1 MIDSHIL
8 KLLVRTAPSYHLVSE
23 ANAKTSTVCI
33 CARCTKYHRELG
45 ECCRLGEALAAHD
58 YPLGYAAVSRLGTC
72 DRAIDVQMALPLDA
86 PADDG
91 GEVFP

>member
-8 KLLVRTAPSYHLVSE
+8 KLLVKTAPSYHLVSE
-23 ANAKTSTVCI
+23 ANAKASTVCI
-33 CARCTKYHRELG
+33 CGRCTKYHRDLG
-45 ECCRLGEALAAHD
+45 ECSRLGEALAAHN

-72 DRAIDVQMALPLDA
+72 DRAIDPQLQLPLNA
-86 PADDG
+86 PADGG